1 MDFHEQLRHLKHE
14 YYGELEASCQDDQAS
29 RLTDPDK
36 ADAFPSFYD
45 WLIQRR
51 GFNRH
56 QLSAH
61 GIARDEE

>member
-1 MDFHEQLRHLKHE
+1 MNFQETLQHLRHE
-14 YYGELEASCQDDQAS
+14 YYGELEASCQDAQAS

-36 ADAFPSFYD
+36 AAAFPSFYD
-45 WLIQRR
+45 WLIQR

-61 GIARDEE
+61 GVGRDEE